1 MKTRKVILVTN
12 DDGIHGAGLMP
23 LVREL
28 RKIGDVFAI
37 VPDQERSGMS
47 HSITLHKPLWVKC
60 VGDHIYMTTG
70 TPVDC
75 VRFGV
80 LHMIKKKIALVVS
93 GINTGPNLGED
104 VIYSGTVGGA
114 REGALLGIPSFA
126 ISLSELGQKNFDA
139 AAVFARQLASMILKN
154 GLPHN
159 VFINVNY
166 PKKKKGVAITTLG
179 KRVYDDKIV
188 ARRDPRG
195 GKYFWLSGKI
205 LKSRFVKGTDISAVE
220 KNLVSLTPL
229 RIETADP
236 VISRETSKWLKNLT

>member
-1 MKTRKVILVTN
+1 MILVTN

-28 RKIGDVFAI
+28 RKIGDVIAI

-47 HSITLHKPLWVKC
+47 HSITLHKPLWVNRVKD
-60 VGDHIYMTTG
+60 GIYMTTG

-80 LHMIKKKIALVVS
+80 LHMIKRKISLVVS

-114 REGALLGIPSFA
+114 REGALLGIPAFSV
-126 ISLSELGQKNFDA
+126 SLSELGQENFDDA
-139 AAVFARQLASMILKN
+139 AAFSRRLASMILKN
-154 GLPHN
+154 GLPRN
-159 VFINVNY
+159 IFINVNY

-188 ARRDPRG
+188 SRRDPRG

-205 LKSRFVKGTDISAVE
+205 LKSRFVPGTDISSVE
-220 KNLVSLTPL
+220 SGLVSLTPL

-236 VISRETSKWLKNLT
+236 DISKETSKWLKNLS